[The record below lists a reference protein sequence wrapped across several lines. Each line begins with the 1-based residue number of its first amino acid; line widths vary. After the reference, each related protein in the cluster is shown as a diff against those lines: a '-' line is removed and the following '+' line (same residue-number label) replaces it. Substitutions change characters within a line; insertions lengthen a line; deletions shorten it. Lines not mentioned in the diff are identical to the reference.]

1 MTGTNERPTLD
12 NNTKEM
18 IGKIFFVLSLST
30 DPANTIRLT
39 DSAISLVRAGL
50 HKIGCHQYDTDLEY
64 DRKLWKKAKTW
75 FTSGRQ
81 GWSTSE
87 DMLSDIRD
95 FLYDIAIEK
104 EIMIIRAE
112 WYNLSSDQ
120 PAPVS
125 GAADPMEILR
135 SISTEQ

>member
-1 MTGTNERPTLD
+1 MNEEKPKLD
-12 NNTKEM
+12 VNTKEM

-50 HKIGCHQYDTDLEY
+50 HKIGHKGYDGDLQYCRTT
-64 DRKLWKKAKTW
+64 WKQAKNYY
-75 FTSGRQ
+75 TSGKQ

-95 FLYDIAIEK
+95 FLYDIAFEK

-112 WYNLSSDQ
+112 WYNLSADQ
-120 PAPVS
+120 PLPPT
-125 GAADPMEILR
+125 GAEDPMTILQ
-135 SISTEQ
+135 SIATEQ